1 MIRKHIVRLMILLCC
16 AVLLA
21 APAAAAD
28 TEFAADYT
36 PAGPV
41 VTGQE
46 LTVSQNIFVGE
57 RFWSGYTLEFD
68 TDLTD
73 PVWHV
78 ALVVQN
84 RTTQTWEL
92 PYAHATISGFTI
104 STAERDT
111 WLVTNLT
118 GTPSPY
124 DEGKEI
130 TLWQLKVKMENDA
143 TKETFISKPVK
154 VEPAPVPTAGPL
166 PSTAQTT
173 APQTTGTP
181 LPAPTTAATP
191 AVTLPTATATVPAT
205 PPATP
210 QSSFGGCVSGLA
222 VGLGLLL
229 LWRR

>member
-1 MIRKHIVRLMILLCC
+1 MTRKPIVLLALLLCC
-16 AVLLA
+16 AAFLA
-21 APAAAAD
+21 VSASAAD
-28 TEFAADYT
+28 TEFDADYT
-36 PAGPV
+36 PQGPV
-41 VTGQE
+41 VAGQE

-73 PVWHV
+73 PVWEI

-92 PYAHATISGFTI
+92 PYAHAVISGFTI

-118 GTPSPY
+118 GTPSKY

-143 TKETFISKPVK
+143 AKETFVSKPVR

-166 PSTAQTT
+166 PSTAATT
-173 APQTTGTP
+173 VPQTTVTT
-181 LPAPTTAATP
+181 LPATTAATIP
-191 AVTLPTATATVPAT
+191 ATTLPTAATTVPTT

-222 VGLGLLL
+222 ACLGVLL

>member
-1 MIRKHIVRLMILLCC
+1 MIRKRIVRLALFLCC
-16 AVLLA
+16 IAFLA
-21 APAAAAD
+21 APAVAAD
-28 TEFAADYT
+28 TEFEADYT

-92 PYAHATISGFTI
+92 SYAHATISGFTI

-111 WLVTNLT
+111 WLLTNLI

-124 DEGKEI
+124 DTGKEI
-130 TLWQLKVKMENDA
+130 TLWQLKVKMENGA
-143 TKETFISKPVK
+143 TKETFVAKPVK

-166 PSTAQTT
+166 PSTAATT
-173 APQTTGTP
+173 APQTTGTT
-181 LPAPTTAATP
+181 LPASTTAVTP
-191 AVTLPTATATVPAT
+191 AATLTTATATAPT
-205 PPATP
+205 TP
-210 QSSFGGCVSGLA
+210 QSSFGGCVSCLA

-229 LWRR
+229 FRRR